1 MGEELGVGAT
11 AVGLRV
17 SNAVVLAA
25 ERRVSYGFYTLSKS
39 GRKVFLL
46 DEKLGIATAGVIAD
60 SQILSKVVKYQVD
73 RYKLDVGTAP
83 LVRSIAKYLS
93 LVMFSR
99 RFMPFISE
107 VIVGGL
113 DREGSHIIVLDPLG
127 SLIEDNYAALGTGA
141 KLAISVLENEYRED
155 MPVEEARMLAIKA
168 VRTAIERDPVSGDG
182 IDVLIIEED
191 RTREENLTIRK
202 IF

>member
-1 MGEELGVGAT
+1 MGEEFGIGAT
-11 AVGLRV
+11 AVGLRT

-46 DEKLGIATAGVIAD
+46 DDKLGIATAGVIAD
-60 SQILSKVVKYQVD
+60 SQILSKVIKYQID
-73 RYKLDVGTAP
+73 HYRLDTGVTP
-83 LVRSIAKYLS
+83 SVRSIAKYLS
-93 LVMFSR
+93 LIMFNR

-107 VIVGGL
+107 VIIGGL
-113 DREGSHIIVLDPLG
+113 DRDGSHIIVLDPLG
-127 SLIEDNYAALGTGA
+127 SLIEDNYVALGTGA

-155 MPVEEARMLAIKA
+155 MPTEEARMLAIKA
-168 VRTAIERDPVSGDG
+168 VKTAIERDPVSGDG
-182 IDVLIIEED
+182 IDVLIISED
-191 RTREENLTIRK
+191 KTREENLTIRK